1 MHIFSRLVDFMC
13 EKQNARVCQA
23 VEKLVCKVHFYE
35 SLTKIATFASNVASS
50 KVFEKVCSLFN
61 IFNS

>member
-1 MHIFSRLVDFMC
+1 MC

-35 SLTKIATFASNVASS
+35 SLTKIATFTSNVASS